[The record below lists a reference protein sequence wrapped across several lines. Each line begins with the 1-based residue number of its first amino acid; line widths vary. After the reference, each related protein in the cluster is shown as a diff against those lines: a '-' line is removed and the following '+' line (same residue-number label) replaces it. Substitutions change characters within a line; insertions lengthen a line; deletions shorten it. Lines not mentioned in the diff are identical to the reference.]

1 MTFQLSKYILGMSGG
16 PRGSHEPSVACINQN
31 GEAIFNYEEERFN
44 RFKSSISCFPTQAFK
59 AALNDFNILPDDVK
73 IISHP
78 GATYKDMH
86 QRWPLYL
93 SHNFGFNCKHRFF
106 HHQLCHASSA
116 YYSSKFTDSLVISL
130 DGIGDTCSGMVAY
143 ATDHKIIPIRFFKQ
157 NHSLGF
163 FWAYICQLIGYDGL
177 EDAYKTMGLAP
188 YGKPIHDISQLISY
202 QDGQFSLNTKFFEDK
217 FKFISKHPSEPVYNN
232 TLPDFMLNVPRRN
245 STQPISKEH
254 IDIAASAQSWL
265 EINLLS
271 FFRHYQKLTSAR
283 NLCFAGGVAL
293 NSHFNGVLG
302 SSNIFKSIYI
312 PPFAGDSGLAIGSAQ
327 LAFARTNLQK
337 PRPIESPYLGSCIA
351 SDDELIQLFNFGLS
365 YKKTLPEI
373 SQYLAKNHVLG
384 VYHGRAEAG
393 PRALGNR
400 SIIAS
405 PSDPIM
411 KDIVN
416 SKIKY
421 REQYRP
427 FAPVVLPK
435 YYHDYFEPTSCNL
448 DYMTAVVRA
457 KPLAFEKCPAVV
469 HIDGTAR
476 VQIAS
481 TDSFIYQLLSEFNRL
496 TDLPILLNT
505 SFNLKGEPNIESPR
519 DAIRTFYSSG
529 LDHVI
534 IWPYILSKNS

>member
-1 MTFQLSKYILGMSGG
+1 MSGG
-16 PRGSHEPSVACINQN
+16 PRGSHEPSVACIDDN
-31 GEAIFNYEEERFN
+31 GHPIFNYEEERFN

-59 AALNDFNILPDDVK
+59 AVLTDYEISSNEVK
-73 IISHP
+73 VVAHP

-93 SHNFGFNCKHRFF
+93 NHNFGFNCKHRFF

-116 YYSSKFTDSLVISL
+116 YYSSPFTDSLVVSL
-130 DGIGDTCSGMVAY
+130 DGIGDTCSGLVAY

-157 NHSLGF
+157 HQSLGF

-188 YGKPIHDISQLISY
+188 YGKPIYDISQLITY
-202 QDGQFSLNTKFFEDK
+202 QDGQFNLNTKYFEDK

-232 TLPDFMLNVPRRN
+232 ILPDFMHNLPRRN
-245 STQPISKEH
+245 TTQPILQDH

-265 EINLLS
+265 ETNLLS
-271 FFRHYQKLTSAR
+271 FFRYYQKLTSAR

-312 PPFAGDSGLAIGSAQ
+312 PPFAGDSGLAMGSAQ
-327 LAFARTNLQK
+327 LAYARANLKK
-337 PRPIESPYLGSCIA
+337 PGPLESPYLGSVVSSA
-351 SDDELIQLFNFGLS
+351 DQLIQLFNSLGLK
-365 YKKTLPEI
+365 YKKTSLSAI

-405 PSDPIM
+405 PTDPGM

-427 FAPVVLPK
+427 FAPVILSK
-435 YYHDYFEPTSCNL
+435 YYDYYFEPSACNL
-448 DYMTAVVRA
+448 EYMTAVVPA
-457 KPLAFEKCPAVV
+457 KPLALEKCPAVV

-476 VQIAS
+476 VQVAS
-481 TDSFIYQLLSEFNRL
+481 HDSFIAKLLIEFNRI
-496 TDLPILLNT
+496 TDVPVLLNT

-519 DAIRTFYSSG
+519 DAIRTFFSSG
-529 LDHVI
+529 LDHLV
-534 IWPYILSKNS
+534 IWPYILSKYS